1 MALVSRKINPIQE
14 GVRYASGSRTGV
26 RAAADFTIAV
36 GFTPTHVRVVNLTDR
51 VEALQIVNPDLDG
64 GSNAKG
70 LLKIATGVQ
79 TYVATGITITDDEKG
94 FTVVVATAGLESA
107 DDDVYWEAW
116 A

>member
-1 MALVSRKINPIQE
+1 MTLASKKINQVQE

-26 RAAADFTIAV
+26 RVAADFTIAL
-36 GFTPTHVRVVNLTDR
+36 GFAPSHIRVVNLTDR
-51 VEALQIVNPDLDG
+51 IDALQIVNSDLDG

-70 LLKIATGVQ
+70 LIQIATGVT
-79 TYVATGITITDDEKG
+79 TYAATGIVVNDDEKG
-94 FTVVVATAGLESA
+94 FTVTVATAGLETA